1 MCNEWKETK
10 EMLQYID
17 VIVDGKY
24 EEDKKDMMLQFK
36 GSSNQRTILVKESLN
51 QVISY
56 FCTINNIKEFTQCH
70 RKLILRN

>member
-1 MCNEWKETK
+1 MVLYRISFDKDIVRKMCNEWKETK

-36 GSSNQRTILVKESLN
+36 GSSTREQSL
-51 QVISY
+51 
-56 FCTINNIKEFTQCH
+56 
-70 RKLILRN
+70 